1 MRISDWSSDVCSSDL
16 SITLEP
22 GGQFELSGAPLETI
36 HQTCIEVN
44 THLKQIRE
52 IGKEIGIAMM
62 GMGFQPKWHRDEIP
76 VMPKGRYGIMRSY
89 MPKKGKLGLDMM
101 FRRSE
106 EHTSELQSL
115 MRISYA
121 VFCLNKKRKY
131 SIQQHNN

>member
-16 SITLEP
+16 IALVQDGQSITLEP

-62 GMGFQPKWHRDEIP
+62 GMGCQPKWHRDEIP
-76 VMPKGRYGIMRSY
+76 VIPKGRYGIMRSY
-89 MPKKGKLGLDMM
+89 MPKKGKPEIG
-101 FRRSE
+101 RASCRE
-106 EHTSELQSL
+106 RGCQ
-115 MRISYA
+115 
-121 VFCLNKKRKY
+121 
-131 SIQQHNN
+131 